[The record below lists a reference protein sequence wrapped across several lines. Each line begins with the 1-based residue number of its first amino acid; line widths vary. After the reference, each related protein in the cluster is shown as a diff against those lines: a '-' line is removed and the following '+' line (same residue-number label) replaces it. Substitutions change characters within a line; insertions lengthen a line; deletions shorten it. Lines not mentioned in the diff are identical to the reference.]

1 MQGIDIPKICKNVTD
16 FFKASVSDIDEKVLF
31 SKRKSKID
39 ANLFVETLM
48 AGCLSDPTI
57 SLEGLCKLL
66 KKRKVTITK
75 QGLHQRFNDEATELM
90 KALFN
95 QSLIQFKTE
104 SINVFNLL
112 NQFRGLHIID
122 SSGVSLPSLLKDI
135 YKGHGGSGSD
145 AALKI
150 QVLYDY
156 LHGQIQQMTIT
167 ESCKN
172 DQSFDEHLNEIKG
185 KALYLQDLGYFKLKT
200 FRSIIERRAYFISR
214 YLNPTAIFNKHG
226 MPIDLLQK
234 LSETERFFAQEVWLD
249 RGKKKIRV
257 RLIATR
263 LSDEEIEIRI
273 RKLKRNAQ
281 KHGRTPKKETL
292 EFAKWS
298 IYITNV
304 PKTILSDE
312 QIYLVYSLRW
322 QIELL
327 FKLCKSEAGL
337 DKVNGR
343 SSNRILCEIYA
354 KMMCVVMLLYFSS
367 FHRWQNTTEI
377 SFLKGYKMLKLD
389 ASDFYRSL
397 VSPYRLL
404 KFITGFLTD
413 LLEYALKDKHRKKR
427 RLACQQLMDTVG
439 QEALI

>member
-16 FFKASVSDIDEKVLF
+16 FFKASVSNIDEKVLF

-104 SINVFNLL
+104 NINVFNLL

-263 LSDEEIEIRI
+263 LSDEEIEIRT
-273 RKLKRNAQ
+273 RKLKRSAQ

-298 IYITNV
+298 IYITNA
-304 PKTILSDE
+304 PKTILNDE
-312 QIYLVYSLRW
+312 QIYLIYSLRW
-322 QIELL
+322 QIEIYQSYYLH
-327 FKLCKSEAGL
+327 KSQMKINEPL
-337 DKVNGR
+337 
-343 SSNRILCEIYA
+343 
-354 KMMCVVMLLYFSS
+354 
-367 FHRWQNTTEI
+367 
-377 SFLKGYKMLKLD
+377 
-389 ASDFYRSL
+389 
-397 VSPYRLL
+397 
-404 KFITGFLTD
+404 
-413 LLEYALKDKHRKKR
+413 LLEIDKSIASADPLKI
-427 RLACQQLMDTVG
+427 A
-439 QEALI
+439 A